1 MTLAL
6 ALAIVALLAAALL
19 RAAAS
24 SLQEASRAD
33 TVREAASGSPG
44 AEAVARLLARPG
56 RLQPAAN
63 IAHVCLL
70 VIAAVS
76 ATWAV
81 AESGAEPQL
90 LWLVVLALGL
100 IVLGDWIPR
109 AIGRSRPR
117 RVAYV
122 LAPILSL
129 GVRFGSK
136 ADDLLPA
143 EGEGNGD
150 ESGAAPEDEQERELI
165 SSVLDFTDTIVR
177 EVMVPRTDMIT
188 VPGDAPIDDFLK
200 LVDEHGFSRYPVTDP
215 SGDVVGMVIAKDLL
229 SALGGGR
236 RPERPSEI
244 MRAIEFVP
252 ETKRASELLEE
263 LQGSKTHLV
272 IVVDEFGDVA
282 GLVTIEDL
290 LEELVGEITDE
301 YDEEEDMIVRLGD
314 RKWKVDARVP
324 VAELSEEVGVAL
336 PDDEWDTVGG
346 LVLGLAGRV
355 PEEGET
361 FRSGEL
367 VLAVTKLQGL
377 RVADVE
383 VTRQPANDQ
392 DEVQAGK

>member
-1 MTLAL
+1 
-6 ALAIVALLAAALL
+6 
-19 RAAAS
+19 
-24 SLQEASRAD
+24 
-33 TVREAASGSPG
+33 
-44 AEAVARLLARPG
+44 
-56 RLQPAAN
+56 
-63 IAHVCLL
+63 LL
-70 VIAAVS
+70 VIAAVA

-81 AESGAEPQL
+81 ASSAWQPQV

-100 IVLGDWIPR
+100 IILGDWIPR
-109 AIGRSRPR
+109 AIGRRRPR

-129 GVRFGSK
+129 GVRFGSR
-136 ADDLLPA
+136 AGDLLPA
-143 EGEGNGD
+143 EAEGNG
-150 ESGAAPEDEQERELI
+150 EEGAASTEEEQERELI

-188 VPGDAPIDDFLK
+188 VPADAPIDDFLK

-215 SGDVVGMVIAKDLL
+215 DSDVVGMVIVKDLL
-229 SALGGGR
+229 SALAGVR
-236 RPERPSEI
+236 RPQRLSEI
-244 MRAIEFVP
+244 MRPIDFVP
-252 ETKRASELLEE
+252 ETKRASDLLEE
-263 LQGSKTHLV
+263 LQASKTHLV

-301 YDEEEDMIVRLGD
+301 YDEEEKMIVRLGD
-314 RKWKVDARVP
+314 RKWRVDARVP
-324 VAELSEEVGVAL
+324 VAELSEQVGVAL

-367 VLAVTKLQGL
+367 VLAVTRRQGL

-383 VTRQPANDQ
+383 VTRQPISGH
-392 DEVQAGK
+392 EVQAGS